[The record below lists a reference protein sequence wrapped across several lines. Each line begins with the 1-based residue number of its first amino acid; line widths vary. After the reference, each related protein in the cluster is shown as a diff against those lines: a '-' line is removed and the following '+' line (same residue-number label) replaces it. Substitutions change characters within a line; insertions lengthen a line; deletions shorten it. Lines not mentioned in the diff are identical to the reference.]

1 MNSRNELF
9 DYSKECII
17 GRRFLKA
24 KVRKLTNEYI
34 QNNCANYL
42 KKLDKINNYELNN
55 QKSINNAIKLGINFH
70 FNKIHYNPINKN
82 LKRINNS
89 LKEDE
94 IKLNNDYRVFCNTL
108 KNDFSINELEAI
120 KSDELY
126 YIPDINI
133 RSNLNLNRK
142 TNLKKISIN
151 KLDILQINKA
161 IYTKFCRRDEKAYEK
176 GIKNIKKV
184 KQIIKSGINKLK
196 EEEKKKIMKKEKI
209 RKILNK
215 YYSQSKKEIHS
226 LIKDERYKKILNSI
240 GENIQF
246 KNINNNRFNSTF
258 LKKIEKD
265 ENMKINRTQNDII
278 PNIIST
284 KKSIDPNL
292 RSHSVIYDE
301 RNMIKKR
308 IFNLNMKAKSFRK
321 TSLQLSK
328 ISNFSDSSFSIFES
342 RENLMKKRISE
353 NLQKKNEEE
362 KICKKLINKI
372 KSNYSKNT
380 RPKLNLKY
388 LIY

>member
-1 MNSRNELF
+1 M
-9 DYSKECII
+9 
-17 GRRFLKA
+17 KA

-42 KKLDKINNYELNN
+42 KKVNQINLYELNN

-142 TNLKKISIN
+142 TNLKKSSIN
-151 KLDILQINKA
+151 KIDILQINKA

-215 YYSQSKKEIHS
+215 YYNQSKKEIHS

-292 RSHSVIYDE
+292 RSHSLVFYFIT
-301 RNMIKKR
+301 NMR
-308 IFNLNMKAKSFRK
+308 IEYY
-321 TSLQLSK
+321 
-328 ISNFSDSSFSIFES
+328 I
-342 RENLMKKRISE
+342 
-353 NLQKKNEEE
+353 
-362 KICKKLINKI
+362 
-372 KSNYSKNT
+372 
-380 RPKLNLKY
+380 
-388 LIY
+388 

>member
-89 LKEDE
+89 LMEDE
-94 IKLNNDYRVFCNTL
+94 IKLNNDYRAFCNTL

-142 TNLKKISIN
+142 TNLKKSSIN
-151 KLDILQINKA
+151 KIDILQINKA
-161 IYTKFCRRDEKAYEK
+161 IYTKFCRRDEKAYQK

-196 EEEKKKIMKKEKI
+196 NEKMVKIMKQEKMRRILDNYYKE
-209 RKILNK
+209 
-215 YYSQSKKEIHS
+215 SKKEIHS
-226 LIKDERYKKILNSI
+226 LIQDKRYKKILNSI
-240 GENIQF
+240 GEKIYLKDLN
-246 KNINNNRFNSTF
+246 KSKFNSTF
-258 LKKIEKD
+258 LKKIED
-265 ENMKINRTQNDII
+265 NESINRTRNDLVS
-278 PNIIST
+278 NYKSN
-284 KKSIDPNL
+284 KKSIYQKL
-292 RSHSVIYDE
+292 CSHSVINDE
-301 RNMIKKR
+301 SNLIRKR
-308 IFNLNMKAKSFRK
+308 IFNRNKEAQTFRGNYF
-321 TSLQLSK
+321 QLSK
-328 ISNFSDSSFSIFES
+328 NSIFNNSSVSLIASKED
-342 RENLMKKRISE
+342 LMKKRIE
-353 NLQKKNEEE
+353 KNLKKKKQEE
-362 KICKKLINKI
+362 KFCSKIINKI
-372 KSNYSKNT
+372 KANYSKNSHL
-380 RPKLNLKY
+380 KLNLN
-388 LIY
+388 I